1 MDGNFT
7 NTTTMTTEPH
17 ITELERDIIK
27 EILNIGLARAAD
39 SFAAIARD
47 KVLMK
52 VPDITLI
59 EVKELL
65 TLVAKYEDSHVLIQS
80 DIKGELNGAT
90 LMLFSDNHIVRLS
103 EICLSMVDVQKGE
116 LSVMQESLLLE
127 ISNIITGALVTQLA
141 NILKS
146 NIYGSPP
153 KAPKSHIA
161 DSLKSILVQHPLFQ
175 PLVFTVITQF
185 SHNSKSVELPLL
197 LFFDTNTLLKILD
210 IIRSFEL
217 GKNNLTE
224 NDQAL

>member
-1 MDGNFT
+1 M
-7 NTTTMTTEPH
+7 MMEPH

-39 SFAAIARD
+39 SFAAIAKDR
-47 KVLMK
+47 VLLK

-59 EVKELL
+59 EVKDLL
-65 TLVAKYEDSHVLIQS
+65 SLVSRYEDTHIIIQS
-80 DIKGELNGAT
+80 DVKGEFNGAT
-90 LMLFSDNHIVRLS
+90 LMLFSDDHIARLS
-103 EICLSMVDVQKGE
+103 EICLSMLEVQKGE
-116 LSVMQESLLLE
+116 LTVMQESLLLE

-141 NILKS
+141 NILKA

-161 DSLKSILVQHPLFQ
+161 DSLKGILVQHPLFQ

-185 SHNSKSVELPLL
+185 THNSKSVELPLL
-197 LFFDTNTLLKILD
+197 LFFDTNTLLKMLD
-210 IIRSFEL
+210 TIRTFEL

-224 NDQAL
+224 TD